1 VFSPVVYSSAAEPPS
16 TSAVDDAA
24 SSEKVERMLG
34 LVHPSR
40 TAHVALLGHHILPL
54 LLALLRRGFAAVYG
68 VRPGSPSSDGE
79 TADVVWIA
87 DMRSEGELDDAL
99 RIARART
106 SEKTRVV
113 VEAATLVGCDGLA
126 AIRDHATRFGFCV
139 LRTDRAARRTVLAAV
154 PRQAMAA

>member
-1 VFSPVVYSSAAEPPS
+1 VFFPLVYSSEAEPPS
-16 TSAVDDAA
+16 ISAAADAA

-40 TAHVALLGHHILPL
+40 AAHVALVGHHILPL

-68 VRPGSPSSDGE
+68 VRPGSSSSGNE
-79 TADVVWIA
+79 AADVVWIA

-99 RIARART
+99 RIARSRT

-139 LRTDRAARRTVLAAV
+139 LLTDRAARRTVLAAV

>member
-1 VFSPVVYSSAAEPPS
+1 VPVPTLLPVIPSLLAE
-16 TSAVDDAA
+16 TSAIALEWPRLREYLAGKTV
-24 SSEKVERMLG
+24 STLG
-34 LVHPSR
+34 RAWV
-40 TAHVALLGHHILPL
+40 
-54 LLALLRRGFAAVYG
+54 LALE
-68 VRPGSPSSDGE
+68 PS
-79 TADVVWIA
+79 ADLVWIA

-139 LRTDRAARRTVLAAV
+139 LRTDRAARRMVLAAV